1 MDCDLSQFEFT
12 RLCFLFGSLC
22 MTMNARGTGVTGELW
37 EKLVNLENLEV
48 QRAVE
53 LILWGCT
60 GRNPTPEDLQTWPLA
75 VFAEVQVQNEPSF
88 GVLGAFEDI

>member
-1 MDCDLSQFEFT
+1 
-12 RLCFLFGSLC
+12 
-22 MTMNARGTGVTGELW
+22 MTMARGTGVTGELW

-60 GRNPTPEDLQTWPLA
+60 GRTPTPQDLQTWPLCSQKCKFRMSLPLESLEHLKSIRPA
-75 VFAEVQVQNEPSF
+75 KQNQSPN
-88 GVLGAFEDI
+88 LP

>member
-1 MDCDLSQFEFT
+1 
-12 RLCFLFGSLC
+12 

-53 LILWGCT
+53 LILIDFVGVHGSKSDT
-60 GRNPTPEDLQTWPLA
+60 RRLADLATCCVCRSA
-75 VFAEVQVQNEPSF
+75 SSE
-88 GVLGAFEDI
+88 